1 MNEMIK
7 RWTAYFL
14 SLCVI
19 TIIYVYLLNL
29 PEFISQSPDL
39 VIEYY
44 HKQAITSFVLDIF
57 LIAAY
62 ISVAMY
68 VGKLLKIK
76 QEDHVQQLLALIVT
90 ILAISGAFMAYF
102 NMGGSPGTFFSKWF
116 KRVGYKAIVYDVIFI
131 CSIYILMLVFYN
143 SKIFKRL

>member
-1 MNEMIK
+1 MNEVIK
-7 RWTAYFL
+7 RGTAYFL

-19 TIIYVYLLNL
+19 TILFVYVLNL

-44 HKQAITSFVLDIF
+44 HKQALSSFVLDIF

-68 VGKLLKIK
+68 VGKLLKIN
-76 QEDHVQQLLALIVT
+76 QNDHVQQLLALIVT
-90 ILAISGAFMAYF
+90 IVVISGAFMLYF
-102 NMGGSPGTFFSKWF
+102 TMGGSPGTFFSRWF
-116 KRVGYKAIVYDVIFI
+116 KRVGYKAIVYDVFFI

-143 SKIFKRL
+143 SKIFKRI